1 VLSPKSVD
9 ILHIHQAV
17 RINRGQRSSMAFPS
31 YRRICNF
38 VAVAGLA
45 AALTSPSVAVAR
57 SAPESF
63 AGLAENLIP
72 AVVNVATSETV
83 QSPNMNEMPQ
93 FPPGSPFEDMFRDF
107 FDQQG
112 ERGPARRVSSLGSGF
127 IIDASGI
134 VVTNSHVVGKADEI
148 TVNLSDGTQLPAKIL
163 GRDQKTDLAVL
174 KIEAKKPL
182 PFVKFGNSSELR
194 VGDWVLAIGNPF
206 GLGGSVSA
214 GIISAQ
220 KRNINSG
227 PYDSFLQTDAAI
239 NRGNS
244 GGPLFN
250 MNGEVIGVNTAIIS
264 PSGGSIGIGFAI
276 PSDIVRNV
284 VSQLQ
289 EFGETRR
296 GWLGV
301 RIQSVTDEL
310 AESFGLLKARGALI
324 AEVTTGGPAASAGIK
339 AGDVILRFNGQDVP
353 EMSDLPRIVA
363 ETQVGKEVDV
373 LVWRDGKEKNFRVKL
388 GRLEEFEKTA
398 AGIDAGGEDS
408 GGMPGTEAS
417 DLGLMLAPL
426 SSVLREQFEVNSD
439 VNGVAIVAVDD
450 EGPAREKGVR
460 PGDVIVEVAQQEVR
474 SPEEVISKVAEAK
487 KAGKKSVLL
496 LLYRGG
502 DLRFVA
508 IKLDEPRSSK
518 KKGK

>member
-1 VLSPKSVD
+1 MVKRANSQKEVKM
-9 ILHIHQAV
+9 QASSLK
-17 RINRGQRSSMAFPS
+17 RIFK
-31 YRRICNF
+31 
-38 VAVAGLA
+38 VTAGLA
-45 AALTSPSVAVAR
+45 VAANIAFFSAAQAR
-57 SAPESF
+57 SAPDSF
-63 AGLAENLIP
+63 ADLAERLSP
-72 AVVNVATSETV
+72 AVVNVATSQTV
-83 QSPNMNEMPQ
+83 QGTEMNEMPQ
-93 FPPGSPFEDMFRDF
+93 FPPGSPFEELFKDF
-107 FDQQG
+107 FDKQG
-112 ERGPARRVSSLGSGF
+112 EQGQARKVSSLGSGF
-127 IIDASGI
+127 IIDPSGI
-134 VVTNSHVVGKADEI
+134 VVTNNHVIGKADEI
-148 TVNLSDGTQLPAKIL
+148 SVNLSDGTQLPAKVI

-174 KIEAKKPL
+174 KVEAKKPL
-182 PFVKFGNSSELR
+182 PFVKMGASSHMR

-220 KRNINSG
+220 NRNINSG

-244 GGPLFN
+244 GGPLFDMEGN
-250 MNGEVIGVNTAIIS
+250 VIGVNTAIIS

-301 RIQSVTDEL
+301 RIQSVTEEL

-324 AEVTTGGPAASAGIK
+324 AEVTPGGPAAVAGVK
-339 AGDVILRFNGQDVP
+339 AGDVIIRFNGQDVP

-363 ETQVGKEVDV
+363 ETAVGKDADV
-373 LVWRDGKEKNFRVKL
+373 VVWRDGKEKSFRVIL
-388 GRLEEFEKTA
+388 GRLEEFEKSA
-398 AGIDAGGEDS
+398 SNADAEGELS
-408 GGMPGTEAS
+408 GDQPSGTEVA
-417 DLGLMLAPL
+417 DLGLLLAPL
-426 SSVLREQFEVNSD
+426 SGSLREQFEVGGD
-439 VNGVAIVAVDD
+439 VNGVAVVGVDD
-450 EGPAREKGVR
+450 NGPAGEKGVR
-460 PGDVIVEVAQQEVR
+460 PGDVVVEVAQQEVR
-474 SPEEVISKVAEAK
+474 APQEVIDKVADAK

-508 IKLDEPRSSK
+508 VKLGDEAPA
-518 KKGK
+518 KKGEAPAKKDGK

>member
-1 VLSPKSVD
+1 MNIFAL
-9 ILHIHQAV
+9 
-17 RINRGQRSSMAFPS
+17 NRVKRAF
-31 YRRICNF
+31 
-38 VAVAGLA
+38 AALGLA
-45 AALTSPSVAVAR
+45 AIVGTSMIPAGPALAR
-57 SAPESF
+57 GAPDSF
-63 AGLAENLIP
+63 ADLSARLSS
-72 AVVNVATSETV
+72 AVVNVSTTQTV
-83 QSPNMNEMPQ
+83 QAPSMNEMPQ
-93 FPPGSPFEDMFRDF
+93 FPPGSPFEDLFRDF

-112 ERGPARRVSSLGSGF
+112 ERGQARKVSSLGSGF
-127 IIDASGI
+127 IIDPSGI
-134 VVTNSHVVGKADEI
+134 VVTNNHVIGKADEI
-148 TVNLSDGTQLPAKIL
+148 TVNLSDGTQMPAKVI

-174 KIEAKKPL
+174 KVESKKPL
-182 PFVKFGNSSELR
+182 PFVKFGSSGQMR

-214 GIISAQ
+214 GIISAAN
-220 KRNINSG
+220 RNINSG

-250 MNGEVIGVNTAIIS
+250 MDGEVIGVNTAIIS

-324 AEVTTGGPAASAGIK
+324 AEVTPGGPAAAAGIK
-339 AGDVILRFNGQDVP
+339 AGDVIIRFNGQDVP
-353 EMSDLPRIVA
+353 EMGDLPRVVA

-373 LVWRDGKEKNFRVKL
+373 VVWRDGKEKNFRATL
-388 GRLEEFEKTA
+388 GRLEEFEKV
-398 AGIDAGGEDS
+398 AGAGDEADGDQTSEQ
-408 GGMPGTEAS
+408 PGDEIA
-417 DLGLMLAPL
+417 DLGLMVSPL
-426 SSVLREQFEVNSD
+426 SAAFREQFEVGSD
-439 VNGVAIVAVDD
+439 VNGVAVVGID
-450 EGPAREKGVR
+450 ENGPSREKGVR

-474 SPEEVISKVAEAK
+474 SPEDVAEKVKAVK
-487 KAGKKSVLL
+487 AAGKKSVLL
-496 LLYRGG
+496 LLHRAG

-508 IKLDEPRSSK
+508 ISLIEAPAAKPAPAE
-518 KKGK
+518 